1 MNQKRK
7 YHEAFAYNYEIYITE
22 KKAAPNKNLQDIFNK
37 FGEWV
42 RKVYKS
48 IREHYSPLG
57 PSDSIPSIPESSLLA
72 FADKLDSLIGFISI
86 GLKPTGSKDPFGIR
100 RAGLGI
106 IRIIIERKLTI
117 SLKDVINSSIK
128 SYNSQNINLVK
139 NKEEIFRESIGFI
152 YERLKFY
159 MREKN
164 ISNDRIEAVMTL
176 QDNYDLYDEYQKII
190 TLNNFLNKKDGLE
203 LIAVEKR
210 TRRILYLEEK
220 KVNKIYKGNVKSS
233 LFQVSEEKDL
243 YLTCKKNSKLIKSAI
258 KNKNYKESLDLYKD
272 IKWHLNIFF
281 NKVLVNVDQS
291 NIKANRLNILSLV
304 REIFS
309 EYADFS
315 IIDLG
320 NENK

>member
-1 MNQKRK
+1 M
-7 YHEAFAYNYEIYITE
+7 
-22 KKAAPNKNLQDIFNK
+22 
-37 FGEWV
+37 
-42 RKVYKS
+42 
-48 IREHYSPLG
+48 
-57 PSDSIPSIPESSLLA
+57 
-72 FADKLDSLIGFISI
+72 
-86 GLKPTGSKDPFGIR
+86 
-100 RAGLGI
+100 
-106 IRIIIERKLTI
+106 
-117 SLKDVINSSIK
+117 
-128 SYNSQNINLVK
+128 
-139 NKEEIFRESIGFI
+139 
-152 YERLKFY
+152 
-159 MREKN
+159 
-164 ISNDRIEAVMTL
+164 
-176 QDNYDLYDEYQKII
+176 YDEYQKII

-315 IIDLG
+315 IIDLEG
-320 NENK
+320 FGMGMMKS

>member
-1 MNQKRK
+1 M
-7 YHEAFAYNYEIYITE
+7 
-22 KKAAPNKNLQDIFNK
+22 
-37 FGEWV
+37 
-42 RKVYKS
+42 
-48 IREHYSPLG
+48 
-57 PSDSIPSIPESSLLA
+57 
-72 FADKLDSLIGFISI
+72 
-86 GLKPTGSKDPFGIR
+86 
-100 RAGLGI
+100 
-106 IRIIIERKLTI
+106 
-117 SLKDVINSSIK
+117 
-128 SYNSQNINLVK
+128 
-139 NKEEIFRESIGFI
+139 
-152 YERLKFY
+152 
-159 MREKN
+159 
-164 ISNDRIEAVMTL
+164 
-176 QDNYDLYDEYQKII
+176 
-190 TLNNFLNKKDGLE
+190 
-203 LIAVEKR
+203 
-210 TRRILYLEEK
+210 
-220 KVNKIYKGNVKSS
+220 NKIYKGNVKSS

>member
-1 MNQKRK
+1 
-7 YHEAFAYNYEIYITE
+7 
-22 KKAAPNKNLQDIFNK
+22 
-37 FGEWV
+37 
-42 RKVYKS
+42 
-48 IREHYSPLG
+48 
-57 PSDSIPSIPESSLLA
+57 
-72 FADKLDSLIGFISI
+72 
-86 GLKPTGSKDPFGIR
+86 
-100 RAGLGI
+100 
-106 IRIIIERKLTI
+106 
-117 SLKDVINSSIK
+117 
-128 SYNSQNINLVK
+128 
-139 NKEEIFRESIGFI
+139 
-152 YERLKFY
+152 
-159 MREKN
+159 
-164 ISNDRIEAVMTL
+164 MTL

-190 TLNNFLNKKDGLE
+190 ILNNFLNKKDGLE

-210 TRRILYLEEK
+210 TRRILYFEEK

-233 LFQVSEEKDL
+233 LFQVYEEKDL

-320 NENK
+320 NDNK